1 MSRYQPHDCDALPQ
15 VTLGPAGRDA
25 PSPMGRQHS
34 TAQSGASG
42 YLSMER
48 SQGGDSLHRAPSSLA
63 PAPAPGYSQV
73 SSPYVAAPALPATA
87 ASPGYISIGAV
98 AGGAELVLQ
107 PNPSCQPYCR
117 VGLGT

>member
-1 MSRYQPHDCDALPQ
+1 MGIAIVSD
-15 VTLGPAGRDA
+15 
-25 PSPMGRQHS
+25 SPVPRHS
-34 TAQSGASG
+34 A
-42 YLSMER
+42 
-48 SQGGDSLHRAPSSLA
+48 RAPSSLA

-73 SSPYVAAPALPATA
+73 SSPYVAAPALPMAAPALPMAAPALPASA